1 MPLAHDV
8 SGKGEP
14 LLLIHGLGSSR
25 RAFDL
30 IAPDL
35 SEHFT
40 VYAVDLPGH
49 GESPM
54 PIGESGRSTRELT
67 PQDLAAAVAGFM
79 AEQGLDSAHLAGNSL
94 GGWVSLELAAD
105 GLARSVTGL
114 CPAGLWRPIT
124 RRDPTITMNMRMARL
139 ARPAV
144 PLLLTVSPLRRLVFL
159 SGCEVLPDYQIAVD
173 AARAQA
179 DAVGCEAAHD
189 GMLNRRFER
198 ADQIPATVPVTIIF
212 GDRDRL
218 LPAPRNQMRELTPE
232 HAEWEI
238 LWRCGHAPMWDAP
251 ARSAEAIRR
260 TAAAAGSQ

>member
-1 MPLAHDV
+1 MLAHDV
-8 SGKGEP
+8 SGEGEP

-30 IAPDL
+30 ITSDL
-35 SEHFT
+35 GEHYT

-54 PIGESGRSTRELT
+54 PKDEAGQPLKDLS
-67 PQDLAAAVAGFM
+67 PQILAAAVAEFM
-79 AEQGLDSAHLAGNSL
+79 AEQGLESAHLAGNSL

-124 RRDPTITMNMRMARL
+124 RRDPTITMNMHMARL
-139 ARPAV
+139 TRPAI
-144 PLLLTVSPLRRLVFL
+144 PLLLKVSPLRRLVFL
-159 SGCEVLPDYQIAVD
+159 SGCEVLPDYRIAVD

-179 DAVGCEAAHD
+179 DAVGCEAAHE
-189 GMLNRRFER
+189 GLLNRRFER
-198 ADQIPATVPVTIIF
+198 AAEIPEDVPVTIVF

-218 LPAPRNQMRELTPE
+218 LPAPRNQVRELAPE

-251 ARSAEAIRR
+251 AASVHAIRR
-260 TAAAAGSQ
+260 TAGSAR